1 MNWVPTAT
9 DAALIG
15 TAVTLIGILITNQAK
30 VSEFRQLWL
39 NALRDDA
46 ATLISHT
53 LIIHAAHHGDNVDES
68 FLQVHQTTA
77 RIVLRLNPKEKKS
90 QAIVTAMNEM
100 RNANHTVTE
109 FSVLNDRIGVF
120 TKAVQDV
127 LRTEWKRVKWGE
139 PLYRGVFAVL
149 AIVLAL
155 SLYVIVHKSYHP
167 KAAAQPTGSHS
178 AAQYKPAIQIPT
190 VPEA

>member
-30 VSEFRQLWL
+30 VSEFRQLWI

-90 QAIVTAMNEM
+90 QAIITAMNEM
-100 RNANHTVTE
+100 RNANHSATE

-139 PLYRGVFAVL
+139 PLYRGVFAIL
-149 AIVLAL
+149 AIVLVL
-155 SLYVIVHKSYHP
+155 SLYVLVHRNYHP
-167 KAAAQPTGSHS
+167 S
-178 AAQYKPAIQIPT
+178 AASRPTETHSGVKENPSIQP
-190 VPEA
+190 VNAPEK